1 MLIDTHCHLYKE
13 YYGDIDNIIKLS
25 KENNV
30 MDYINNG
37 CDAKSN
43 IEVLKSV
50 EKYPSVYG
58 ALGIHPE
65 YFENYTLDD
74 IKFIEDNLSNPKIV
88 AIGEIGLDYH
98 YSKENKDE
106 QIKLLELQL
115 ELAEKYDIPVIIH
128 SREATEDT
136 INTLKKYNVKGV
148 IHSFSGSLETAR
160 IYIKMGYL
168 LGINGVITFKN
179 CNLKDTLKEIPIE
192 NIVLE
197 DDDTVKKFV
206 GEYKPKHYLLN
217 DKEPIAVG
225 PLDLQSYLFE
235 HKRQQAE
242 AMKNAKQVIID
253 VANEFE
259 KLTGRKYGLIEE
271 YKLEDADIAIVCMN
285 STAGTAKH
293 TADIM
298 RNRGIK
304 AGVLKIRVFR
314 PFPSIEIANALK
326 NIKAVAILDKA
337 DSLNAVGGPLFTDI
351 TSALYVNKINI
362 SAVNYIYGI
371 GGRDTTQDDI
381 EKVYNDLQKIVET
394 GNIENPYR
402 YLGVRG
408 DDK

>member
-168 LGINGVITFKN
+168 LGVNGVITFKN

-197 DDDTVKKFV
+197 TDSPYLTPVPFRGKQNNPSHILDIAKFIGEIYDLSLEEVAKVTTDNVKKL
-206 GEYKPKHYLLN
+206 YPK
-217 DKEPIAVG
+217 
-225 PLDLQSYLFE
+225 
-235 HKRQQAE
+235 
-242 AMKNAKQVIID
+242 II
-253 VANEFE
+253 
-259 KLTGRKYGLIEE
+259 
-271 YKLEDADIAIVCMN
+271 
-285 STAGTAKH
+285 
-293 TADIM
+293 
-298 RNRGIK
+298 
-304 AGVLKIRVFR
+304 
-314 PFPSIEIANALK
+314 
-326 NIKAVAILDKA
+326 
-337 DSLNAVGGPLFTDI
+337 
-351 TSALYVNKINI
+351 
-362 SAVNYIYGI
+362 
-371 GGRDTTQDDI
+371 
-381 EKVYNDLQKIVET
+381 
-394 GNIENPYR
+394 
-402 YLGVRG
+402 
-408 DDK
+408 

>member
-197 DDDTVKKFV
+197 TDSPYLTPVPFRGNQNNPSHILDIAKFIGEIYDLSLEEVAKVTTDNVKKL
-206 GEYKPKHYLLN
+206 YPK
-217 DKEPIAVG
+217 
-225 PLDLQSYLFE
+225 
-235 HKRQQAE
+235 
-242 AMKNAKQVIID
+242 II
-253 VANEFE
+253 
-259 KLTGRKYGLIEE
+259 
-271 YKLEDADIAIVCMN
+271 
-285 STAGTAKH
+285 
-293 TADIM
+293 
-298 RNRGIK
+298 
-304 AGVLKIRVFR
+304 
-314 PFPSIEIANALK
+314 
-326 NIKAVAILDKA
+326 
-337 DSLNAVGGPLFTDI
+337 
-351 TSALYVNKINI
+351 
-362 SAVNYIYGI
+362 
-371 GGRDTTQDDI
+371 
-381 EKVYNDLQKIVET
+381 
-394 GNIENPYR
+394 
-402 YLGVRG
+402 
-408 DDK
+408 